1 MNTTRRF
8 ESSTFYKFIERA
20 SPIDKQIV
28 ICGLGGI
35 GSNTFYNISKSL
47 PNSNITL
54 IDFDLVEEHNI
65 GTQYFTNRDLN
76 MFKTNALK
84 NKAENFK
91 GVIETLS
98 MEINEYNSIPV
109 LNNNLITIACFDNM
123 EARTNLFNIWRKNT
137 NPNKIFIEGRLAAT
151 QYEIY
156 SVLSG
161 REEEYTNSLFKDDEI
176 TLGKLCTFQQTA
188 HYGMAIGSRITQIIC
203 NHLSNIYHNEKMYRI
218 PFYYRE
224 IGDLFNITI
233 KD

>member
-47 PNSNITL
+47 SNSNITL
-54 IDFDLVEEHNI
+54 IDFDVVEEHNI
-65 GTQYFTNRDLN
+65 GTQYFRNENLGE
-76 MFKTNALK
+76 FKVNALK
-84 NKAENFK
+84 TNTENFK
-91 GVIETLS
+91 GSLEAHVIE
-98 MEINEYNSIPV
+98 INKHNVIPV
-109 LNNNLITIACFDNM
+109 LNNNLVTIACFDNM
-123 EARTNLFNIWRKNT
+123 EARTNLFEIWKKNT

-156 SVLSG
+156 SVVSG
-161 REEEYTNSLFKDDEI
+161 REEEYQNSLFQDDEI

-203 NHLSNIYHNEKMYRI
+203 NHLSNIYHNEKMYRV